1 MLSLRFFNLSSFQRR
16 VEAELAKALRQE
28 EMARKASLRTSALEV
43 RGQALDSSDHPDFW
57 DSLVSAKLAQ
67 PLKVGFLNLI
77 FDLII

>member
-1 MLSLRFFNLSSFQRR
+1 MLSLRFFNLFSFQRR
-16 VEAELAKALRQE
+16 VEAELA
-28 EMARKASLRTSALEV
+28 KASLRTSALEV

-67 PLKVGFLNLI
+67 PLKVGFLKLI